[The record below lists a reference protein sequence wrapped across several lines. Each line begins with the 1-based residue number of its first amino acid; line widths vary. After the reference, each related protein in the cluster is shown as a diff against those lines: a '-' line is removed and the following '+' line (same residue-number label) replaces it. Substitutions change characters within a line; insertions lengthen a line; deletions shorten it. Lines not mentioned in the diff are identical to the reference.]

1 MSVVLNTI
9 IKSYV
14 EVRLVGEIHQQLI
27 SDLLC

>member
-1 MSVVLNTI
+1 MSVVLNT

-14 EVRLVGEIHQQLI
+14 EVRLVGEIHHQLI